1 MLSIVRCLFP
11 FLFIPF
17 FLAVFYIYKDNMQ
30 KKQCEKKFQTF
41 VVTIRGAFLTLPDF
55 GTRFK
60 RSVAALSKNQRSH
73 KHKE

>member
-1 MLSIVRCLFP
+1 
-11 FLFIPF
+11 
-17 FLAVFYIYKDNMQ
+17 MQ
-30 KKQCEKKFQTF
+30 KKQCEKKIQTF

-73 KHKE
+73 NREK